1 MLKWA
6 VIFLIISLVAGAIG
20 LTPIARGAATI
31 SKLLFGVAI
40 VMFLIFLTF
49 LVIGL
54 MAVDAVT

>member
-20 LTPIARGAATI
+20 LTPIARGAARI